1 MAVNHYF
8 NNYNSK
14 YSEQR
19 LIEDLLVESIKIMGF
34 DAYYLANNND
44 AARDLLY
51 GEDPVKK
58 FESAFMVEMY
68 MSSIMEYSGE
78 RELFSKFGLEIK
90 NNMEVVVS
98 KRSFSERVPQNL
110 FTRPREGDL
119 IYIPFG
125 NGTGEL
131 FEITFVEQNKDMM
144 MLGRKYP
151 FFYEIR
157 LEKFKYAQEL
167 INTGISDID
176 LAMDN
181 SAYSIDLQL
190 GSGTGTYASKE
201 IVYQS
206 YDGTLANAITSAI
219 VQSWNDPTN
228 MLVVT
233 NIAGEFIDG
242 LTIIG
247 SSTGAVYTLSN
258 YDTMAPNVHNE
269 IYDNK
274 LIENNASSVIDF
286 SESNPFGSI

>member
-1 MAVNHYF
+1 
-8 NNYNSK
+8 
-14 YSEQR
+14 
-19 LIEDLLVESIKIMGF
+19 MGF
-34 DAYYLANNND
+34 DAYYLANTND
-44 AARDLLY
+44 EARDLLY

-58 FESAFMVEMY
+58 FSSAFTVEMY

-90 NNMEVVVS
+90 NNMEVVIS
-98 KRSFSERVPQNL
+98 KRSFSERVPQNT

-119 IYIPFG
+119 VYIPFG

-151 FFYEIR
+151 FFYELR
-157 LEKFKYAQEL
+157 LEKFKYAQEV
-167 INTGISDID
+167 INTGIPDID
-176 LAMDN
+176 VAMDN

-190 GSGTGTYASKE
+190 GTGVGTYTSKE
-201 IVYQS
+201 IVFQS
-206 YDGTLANAITSAI
+206 HDGTLANATTSAI

-247 SSTGAVYTLSN
+247 NSSGAVYSLSN
-258 YDTMAPNVHNE
+258 YDPMATSIHNE

-274 LIENNASSVIDF
+274 LIENSANTVIDW